1 MIDTAST
8 SATSMSTASTN
19 SSAGAARL
27 LVVEDEA
34 TIRDGLV
41 ALFESQGFL
50 VDAVGDGL
58 SALERSA
65 ASEYDLVLLDL
76 MIPGLPGL
84 DVLTRLRARGL
95 AVPVL
100 VLTAKGAEEDVV
112 AGIERGADDYVVK
125 PFGIHELVARAK
137 GLLRRRTRE
146 STPRRI
152 QIGAALLDLDALNV
166 TFLTVSGSRGAL
178 ALTAREASLLD
189 YLLARRHRAVTR
201 EELLVDVWGYSD
213 GTIQTRTVDVHVLQ
227 LRKRLR
233 EVPGG
238 DVWIGTVRG
247 RGYRFEGDV
256 G

>member
-1 MIDTAST
+1 MIGAAST
-8 SATSMSTASTN
+8 STVSTSTTAN
-19 SSAGAARL
+19 AGRL

-41 ALFESQGFL
+41 ALFESQGFT

-58 SALERSA
+58 SALERTA
-65 ASEYDLVLLDL
+65 ESEYDLVLLDL

-84 DVLTRLRARGL
+84 EVLTRLRARGL

-100 VLTAKGAEEDVV
+100 VLTAKGSEQDVV

-152 QIGAALLDLDALNV
+152 QIGRALLDLDALCV
-166 TFLTVSGSRGAL
+166 TFLTVSGGNGAL

-189 YLLARRHRAVTR
+189 YLLARKHRAVTR
-201 EELLVDVWGYSD
+201 EELLVDVWGYND

-238 DVWIGTVRG
+238 DAWIGTVRG

-256 G
+256 A

>member
-1 MIDTAST
+1 MNLGEA
-8 SATSMSTASTN
+8 SMSTTST
-19 SSAGAARL
+19 SGTATAARL

-34 TIRDGLV
+34 TIRDGLI
-41 ALFESQGFL
+41 ALFESQGFA

-58 SALERSA
+58 SALERTA
-65 ASEYDLVLLDL
+65 VSEYDLVLLDL

-100 VLTAKGAEEDVV
+100 VLTAKGSEQDVV

-152 QIGAALLDLDALNV
+152 QIGVALLDLDALKV
-166 TFLTVSGSRGAL
+166 TFPSVSVGRGTL

-189 YLLARRHRAVTR
+189 YLLARKHRAVTR

-227 LRKRLR
+227 LHKRLR

-238 DVWIGTVRG
+238 DAWIGTVRG

-256 G
+256 A

>member
-1 MIDTAST
+1 
-8 SATSMSTASTN
+8 MSTTTT
-19 SSAGAARL
+19 SSAANNPVRL

-41 ALFESQGFL
+41 ALFESQGFV

-58 SALERSA
+58 SALERA
-65 ASEYDLVLLDL
+65 ASADYDLVLLDL

-84 DVLTRLRARGL
+84 DVLTRLRARGV

-146 STPRRI
+146 STPRRV
-152 QIGAALLDLDALNV
+152 QIGAALLDLDALCV
-166 TFLTVSGSRGAL
+166 SFPSGPDGAGAELT
-178 ALTAREASLLD
+178 LTAREASLLD
-189 YLLARRHRAVTR
+189 YLLARKHRAVTR

-238 DVWIGTVRG
+238 ELWIGTVRG